1 MTEPKTMFDKIW
13 DAHVV
18 SQEPE
23 FPAVL
28 YIDMHL
34 IHEVTSPQAF
44 DELRKR
50 NLKIWD
56 STKIKATIDHCNR
69 TVLGDEG
76 NERSSLKESDE
87 SARKQILQLEKNCEE
102 FGVELFGLDN
112 PSRGVIHV
120 FGPEMGLTQ
129 PGMTIVC
136 GDSHTATHGAFG
148 ALAFGIGTSEVGH
161 VMGTQCL
168 MQNKPKTM
176 EIRYTGSMPQGT
188 SAKDLVLYTIAAI
201 GVSGGTNYAIE
212 FTGETI
218 RNLSMEGRMTLCN
231 MAIEA
236 GARTGMVAPDET
248 TFEWLKGRR
257 FSPTG
262 VAWNDAVE
270 SWRALP
276 TDVGA
281 VYDKTIEINLEA
293 LEPMVTYGTNP
304 GMACG
309 ITQKIPVNTD
319 SAQRE
324 SASYLKALEYMGFQ
338 AGDYIKGKKI
348 DKVFIGSCTN
358 GRLED
363 LREAARILD
372 GQKVSDHVRMIV
384 VPGSGMVKRQA
395 EMEGLSQIFLAA
407 GAEWHQAG
415 CSLCLAMNGD
425 RVEPGELCVSTSNR
439 NFEGRQGPGA
449 RTILA
454 SPATAAASAIRGC
467 VSDPR
472 EMERSHA

>member
-1 MTEPKTMFDKIW
+1 MIEPKTMFDKIW

-18 SQEPE
+18 NQEPE

-50 NLKIWD
+50 NLRIWD

-76 NERSSLKESDE
+76 DERSSLKESDE
-87 SARKQILQLEKNCEE
+87 SAQKQILQLEKNCEE

-120 FGPEMGLTQ
+120 FGPEKGLTQ

-176 EIRYTGSMPQGT
+176 EIRYTGKMAQGT
-188 SAKDLVLYTIAAI
+188 SAKDLVLYSIAAI

-248 TFEWLKGRR
+248 TFEWLKGRK
-257 FSPTG
+257 FSPAG
-262 VAWNDAVE
+262 SAWIDAVKR
-270 SWRALP
+270 WRALS

-309 ITQKIPVNTD
+309 INQRIPAG
-319 SAQRE
+319 SE
-324 SASYLKALEYMGFQ
+324 SIQLENASCLKALEYMGFQ
-338 AGDYIKGKKI
+338 AGEFVKGKKI
-348 DKVFIGSCTN
+348 DQVFIGSCTN

-372 GQKVSDHVRMIV
+372 GHKVSDHVRMIV
-384 VPGSGMVKRQA
+384 VPGSGTVKRQA
-395 EMEGLSQIFLAA
+395 EMEGLAQIFLNA

-425 RVEPGELCVSTSNR
+425 RVDPGELCVSTSNR

-472 EMERSHA
+472 EMERFHA